1 MRVPREKKETENED
15 VESAKEKD
23 TGGACDDD
31 SSGGEDGSDS
41 NEDDEVEVCGA
52 IKCPTVGCKRKCKAE
67 CLHKMCFLCCYEVE
81 SETWC
86 PAHITEKM
94 KKMEEDRYIEEGL
107 AGNKRRKQFDHFE
120 DRFYQPRQTVV
131 IFCLRDFLRYKVHSG
146 DIFIQ
151 YEREDRQKQLR
162 KRRAYAS
169 SGIEFGSSNGSGGSH
184 YSSVAVEA
192 RQKACKEKAKIRY
205 EKVKA
210 MWATKMGLGSSS
222 PKKSP
227 SKVNK

>member
-1 MRVPREKKETENED
+1 MRVPREKEESGEEPHHSED
-15 VESAKEKD
+15 
-23 TGGACDDD
+23 GGEACDDEN
-31 SSGGEDGSDS
+31 SSSEGGDGS
-41 NEDDEVEVCGA
+41 NEDDEVDVCGGA

-86 PAHITEKM
+86 PAHVTEKM

-169 SGIEFGSSNGSGGSH
+169 SGIELGSSNGSGST
-184 YSSVAVEA
+184 YSSAAVEA

-205 EKVKA
+205 DKVKA
-210 MWATKMGLGSSS
+210 MWATKMALGSSSS
-222 PKKSP
+222 PKKSQ
-227 SKVNK
+227 SKVSR